1 MIFRAIC
8 YSTHERLSRE
18 PEAVVFVQAGTRD
31 AAASKLRTVLSTL
44 WEVEP
49 ETVEFYN
56 LNDEAELLAQSIGG
70 EKTGDARFFEIGAEG
85 GRPRYLDY
93 DVPVFLLRPKAYRRM
108 MKAWQRLNEPNLA
121 LLFQA
126 SGKPFLPNEACHP
139 SRLNPVWAIGQ
150 FTDGTLQLLQHIADY
165 RLDDD
170 ADYKA
175 KAIARK
181 VAAGGE
187 PTIPDLVEA
196 WRQEATLIPFAEAV
210 AKTMLPH

>member
-31 AAASKLRTVLSTL
+31 AAAAKLRTVLSTL

-70 EKTGDARFFEIGAEG
+70 EETGDARFFEIGAEG

-108 MKAWQRLNEPNLA
+108 MKAWQRINEPDFHMLLGLPLQAYRNL
-121 LLFQA
+121 L
-126 SGKPFLPNEACHP
+126 SPTG
-139 SRLNPVWAIGQ
+139 R
-150 FTDGTLQLLQHIADY
+150 FTDGTLQMLQ
-165 RLDDD
+165 RLSGIQLDED

-181 VAAGGE
+181 VAGSGK
-187 PTIPDLVEA
+187 PTLRDLIQA
-196 WRQEATLIPFAEAV
+196 WSHDATLTPFADAL
-210 AKTMLPH
+210 AMDAFPHLSD